1 MSTKPERP
9 STSDPIASATYQ
21 TARGYCVGAK
31 ISQPAMTQRGRTV
44 VTSAKEGSLELRYAP
59 RSPKVTDVSTKS

>member
-1 MSTKPERP
+1 MSTKSEKPN
-9 STSDPIASATYQ
+9 TSDAIASATYQ
-21 TARGYCVGAK
+21 SARGYHVGAK
-31 ISQPAMTQRGRTV
+31 IEQPAMTQHVRTV